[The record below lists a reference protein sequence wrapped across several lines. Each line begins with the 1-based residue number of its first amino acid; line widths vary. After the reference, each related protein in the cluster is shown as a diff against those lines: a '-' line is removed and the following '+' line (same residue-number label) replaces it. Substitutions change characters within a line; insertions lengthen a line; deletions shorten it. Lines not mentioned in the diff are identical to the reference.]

1 MENNNKKQLE
11 EFQKDTNKYIKKV
24 YYKEWRKNNK
34 DKIKKYNERFWK
46 KQAEKL
52 NNKDK

>member
-1 MENNNKKQLE
+1 M
-11 EFQKDTNKYIKKV
+11 
-24 YYKEWRKNNK
+24 KNNWK
-34 DKIKKYNERFWK
+34 NSKKIQISILKKFITKNGERIIRIKLKKYNERFWK